1 VRRIQRSRNPRLAA
15 AEERAA
21 LKAQTQLIG
30 LYAPEAPEP
39 EASRIPR
46 DLTEIGDGELMS
58 LFAEMSGWAEYHGT
72 RYANAQVDEKF
83 AESVLEI
90 RRAAAVLNKAT
101 KSVTE
106 AKALA
111 VADEEVQEANEVYLE
126 AYKNRKVEEVAYNNA
141 ERRERLIS
149 RELTRRTGRGD
160 RENRNNRW
168 TT

>member
-1 VRRIQRSRNPRLAA
+1 
-15 AEERAA
+15 
-21 LKAQTQLIG
+21 
-30 LYAPEAPEP
+30 
-39 EASRIPR
+39 
-46 DLTEIGDGELMS
+46 MS

>member
-1 VRRIQRSRNPRLAA
+1 MRTVRRSRNPATAA

-21 LKAQTQLIG
+21 KSASKKLVG
-30 LYAPEAPEP
+30 LYDVAAPEA
-39 EASRIPR
+39 EASRIPK
-46 DLTEIGDGELMS
+46 DLTEIGDAELMN

-72 RYANAQVDEKF
+72 KLAFAQVDEKF

-90 RRAAAVLNKAT
+90 RRAAAVLNRAM

-106 AKALA
+106 AKAMA

-126 AYKNRKVEEVAYNNA
+126 AYKVRKIEEAAYNNA

-149 RELTRRTGRGD
+149 RELTRRTGRAD
-160 RENRNNRW
+160 RENRSSRW
-168 TT
+168 TA